1 MKKFTLILTL
11 LLVIS
16 TLNSYTQIKV
26 NTSGY
31 VGINNTNPTYRLDV
45 NGTVRFV
52 NSSYTLQF
60 SGASFYPTS
69 GMDIGSSGSYWLRG
83 YITTLFYSSLVQT
96 SDEKFKTNIATLPSM
111 KDKFMLIRPVS
122 YNLRTDVK
130 ENQVDKDV
138 SNFQY
143 GFIAQ
148 EIKKIF
154 PELVTTRED
163 GMEGM
168 SYTEL
173 IPIMV
178 EVIKGQQAAID
189 SLSIRVSELEKVV
202 KQ

>member
-1 MKKFTLILTL
+1 MKKFNLVPAVLFLIFS
-11 LLVIS
+11 V
-16 TLNSYTQIKV
+16 NSYAQIKV
-26 NTSGY
+26 NSSGY

-45 NGTVRFV
+45 NGTVRLV
-52 NSSYTLQF
+52 NGSYNIQF
-60 SGASFYPTS
+60 SGASFYPNS

-122 YNLRTDVK
+122 YNLKTDVK

-154 PELVTTRED
+154 PELITTRED

-189 SLSIRVSELEKVV
+189 SLTTRVSALEKIV